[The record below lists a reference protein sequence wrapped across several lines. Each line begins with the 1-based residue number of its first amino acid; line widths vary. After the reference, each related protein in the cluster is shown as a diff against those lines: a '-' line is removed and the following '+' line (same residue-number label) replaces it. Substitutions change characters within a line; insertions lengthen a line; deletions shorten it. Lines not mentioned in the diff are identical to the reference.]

1 MTQRWVDRDEA
12 GQTVVLSAKAV
23 ADPGTHTWP
32 NKSVGSRMHLEQRTA
47 MCFIRTM
54 DAPDECNVIS
64 AAAQVWKKI
73 ADPCAALTILA
84 KLPGA
89 AEKIACLSK
98 LDARFFERQRLPM
111 MFNQLGLI
119 VKRVNV

>member
-1 MTQRWVDRDEA
+1 
-12 GQTVVLSAKAV
+12 
-23 ADPGTHTWP
+23 
-32 NKSVGSRMHLEQRTA
+32 MHLEQRTA
-47 MCFIRTM
+47 MSFIGTM

-64 AAAQVWKKI
+64 AAAHVWKKI

-89 AEKIACLSK
+89 AQKIARLSK
-98 LDARFFERQRLPM
+98 LNARFFEGQRLSV

-119 VKRVNV
+119 VKRINV